1 MRGVKRATTLLRVIN
16 ETCPQASMI
25 AAFILITAIMLIPAL
40 LLFLVG
46 QSGQNPKVT
55 RSEGIKLELARQYRR
70 EGTTH
75 A

>member
-46 QSGQNPKVT
+46 
-55 RSEGIKLELARQYRR
+55 
-70 EGTTH
+70 
-75 A
+75 